1 MSPKESED
9 SVSLRPSEQ
18 RMDVLLTR
26 LKLEEMSQKH
36 HYHLPQLV
44 SKEIKGPCPFFFKI
58 ICEKTSQCKGFLFNK
73 NALRFSSIEICN
85 FVNIPA
91 FMPIEKFFLIFSYC
105 MRWHDVL
112 SDDQFR
118 NGAIRVSTT
127 LRFLWSKTLS
137 FDKL

>member
-44 SKEIKGPCPFFFKI
+44 SKEIKGPCPFFKI
-58 ICEKTSQCKGFLFNK
+58 ICEKTSQCKGFLLNK

-85 FVNIPA
+85 FVNMPA
-91 FMPIEKFFLIFSYC
+91 FMPIEKFFLIFGYA
-105 MRWHDVL
+105 MTWRP